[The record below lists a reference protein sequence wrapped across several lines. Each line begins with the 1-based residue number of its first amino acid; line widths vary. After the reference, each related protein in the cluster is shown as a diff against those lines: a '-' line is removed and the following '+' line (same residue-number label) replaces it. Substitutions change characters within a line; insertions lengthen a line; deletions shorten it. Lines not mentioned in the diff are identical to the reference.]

1 MDYITVWDVAEK
13 WGITERMVRNYC
25 MQGLI
30 PGAYQT
36 NHIWAIPEN
45 ATRPRRKQREKSEAP
60 RPIMARKLGN
70 QQKKR
75 NFHGMYDYTLL
86 NLTYSSCRMASCRLT
101 RGQVESIIKNGK
113 VAETFEAVKISDLIE
128 VRNHIECTNFV
139 LKAPMEPL
147 TIKYIKDLHEL
158 YQTMTGK
165 PFKEKGYLRHLLP
178 LQPPPAKVPH
188 QRPQTHTR
196 NKYSI
201 NSKSP
206 VHSELGF
213 CESFMLCG

>member
-1 MDYITVWDVAEK
+1 MRIVYYYTQNSKFAILGTF
-13 WGITERMVRNYC
+13 
-25 MQGLI
+25 
-30 PGAYQT
+30 T
-36 NHIWAIPEN
+36 NCTQETDEI
-45 ATRPRRKQREKSEAP
+45 KQA
-60 RPIMARKLGN
+60 
-70 QQKKR
+70 
-75 NFHGMYDYTLL
+75 FD
-86 NLTYSSCRMASCRLT
+86 
-101 RGQVESIIKNGK
+101 
-113 VAETFEAVKISDLIE
+113 
-128 VRNHIECTNFV
+128 
-139 LKAPMEPL
+139 
-147 TIKYIKDLHEL
+147 EL